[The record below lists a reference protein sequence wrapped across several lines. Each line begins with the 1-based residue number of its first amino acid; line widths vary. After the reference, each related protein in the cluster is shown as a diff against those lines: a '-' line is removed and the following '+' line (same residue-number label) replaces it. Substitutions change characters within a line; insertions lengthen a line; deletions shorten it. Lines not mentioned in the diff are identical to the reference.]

1 MGKHED
7 AIAPGG
13 ISCQVNEEAQ
23 GARRYVLQVP
33 ATAIPIAQAC
43 LEDLMSGRYRAEVA
57 ATQDAVVAGI
67 AALHRLLDRVKQH
80 WHTGQSRRIVNF
92 LAGLYNGTDFPFDL
106 TELRSVDRD
115 IAADALAVLR
125 LDSLGQ
131 REVHHYVENGDAL
144 WRELIEDY
152 SLTPTMRK

>member
-1 MGKHED
+1 MANSEH

-13 ISCQVNEEAQ
+13 ISCHVSDDAH
-23 GARRYVLQVP
+23 GTRRYVLQVP
-33 ATAIPIAQAC
+33 AAAVPIAQAC

-57 ATQDAVVAGI
+57 ATQDAVIAGV

-80 WHTGQSRRIVNF
+80 WHTGQARRIVNF

-106 TELRSVDRD
+106 TELRGVDRD

-125 LDSLGQ
+125 LDTLGQ
-131 REVHHYVENGDAL
+131 REVHRYVENGDAI
-144 WRELIEDY
+144 WRDLIEDY
-152 SLTPTMRK
+152 GLKPTKQE